1 MAGEKGVEL
10 MSGRKRHGAGASMS
24 GIRHNGG
31 KKDKK
36 RLADGTVLYQ
46 SNPSWICRQWCK
58 GTAMPVKVKEKAKRN
73 AKTGKG
79 RGYKKELHLDGTG
92 EAKRTEASD

>member
-1 MAGEKGVEL
+1 MN
-10 MSGRKRHGAGASMS
+10 GRKTHGAGASVR

-31 KKDKK
+31 EKAKKK
-36 RLADGTVLYQ
+36 LEDGMIPQQ
-46 SNPSWICRQWCK
+46 STHSLICRQWYK
-58 GTAMPVKVKEKAKRN
+58 GTAMPVKVKEKAKRK